1 MSITI
6 ELKNSNVSGR
16 TPTVSDLEWGELAI
30 NTADGKLF
38 YKKYVEDNEAGV
50 IDSFDAISL
59 GTISGTLNLETQT
72 TGVLPYTRGGT
83 NANSRQAAINGLVAS
98 VTTGT
103 YLRGNGSNAAMSSIL
118 ASDVPIL
125 NQNTTGT
132 SSNITGVLAA
142 ANGGTGIVSPGA
154 AGNVLTSN
162 GTGWVSSGV
171 PVNID
176 NVMTELAGRITS
188 SELATDLASRINLI
202 DGDSTVTGSVNNRL
216 SNYTTTSALESS
228 YYTKQQS
235 DAAVAAATNNLVSA
249 QTLANSLS
257 NYVTQSNLELNYF
270 TKELTNNA
278 IDTATSALVSAQD
291 LIDELANYTNT
302 AALEENYYTI
312 TEADQAIASA
322 TSTLV
327 SNTTLDNYTNTATL
341 QQNYYTKTDTDSA
354 ISQATSTLVSTSDL
368 TTELADYTN
377 TATLQQNY
385 YTKTDTDSAI
395 SQATSTLVSTSD
407 LTTELADYTNTATL
421 QQNYYTKTDT
431 DSAISQA
438 TSTLVSTSDLTT
450 ELADYTNTATL
461 QQNYY
466 TKTDTDSAISQA
478 TSTLI
483 STSDLTTEL
492 ADYTNTATLQQNYYT
507 KTDTDSAISQATS
520 TLVSTSDLT
529 TELADYTNTATLQQ
543 NYYTKT
549 DTDSAIS
556 QATSTLVSS
565 SDLTTELADYTNT
578 ATLQQNYYTK
588 TDTDSAISQATST
601 LVSTSD
607 LTTELADY
615 TNTATLQQNYYTKTD
630 TNSAISQAT
639 STLVSTSDLT
649 TELADYTN
657 TATLQQNYYTKT
669 DTNSAISQA
678 TSTLVSTSTLNDYAT
693 TVSLQNLA
701 ETVAGPE
708 GTEAQYTIKIDNN
721 GHVAGFGLSSTSVNG
736 TPTSAF
742 VIRADKFAIIN
753 PSSEADNLTNN
764 PSADNIPF
772 IVENGITY
780 IKSAFIPTLTANKIN
795 TNGLSIYS
803 ADGTTLLFN
812 AGSSTPIDSTKV
824 SGLGSLAVKNEV
836 LYEDLESSLGVI
848 LTVDSLPTYYS
859 GEAVSLNNVLYRFN
873 PSTSIINVV
882 NFVPSD
888 RDSSD
893 NFGSSVSISRN
904 GSILVA
910 GALNWDLSTGD
921 NKGVVYTFFRSGNSW
936 TQHYLTSE
944 SASVADDQFGSA
956 CCLDDTGLKLV
967 VASQGY
973 DAGGFS
979 SVGKVATYTRQN
991 TSSNW
996 TLAHTLYNAI
1006 LPASFDYF
1014 GSGLSMDKW
1023 GSVLAVGIKGKTSSK
1038 GQVQIYTS
1046 VAPTGWELSAT
1057 IESPVN
1063 TNNYGFGTSVSLNGN
1078 GTVLAVSTSTDYIWF
1093 YDKVGSSWVL
1103 RNSLVQG
1110 TTGSNGSSVCL
1121 DNSGNILL
1129 VGNPQ
1134 HTSSVG
1140 KYNIYDY
1147 ITKAQSWRQRF
1158 TGPQGATDAASGD
1171 AFGSS
1176 VSISG
1181 DGKNF
1186 FVGATGWDL
1195 RSGFSSVSNTGRVYH
1210 YTVNGEIYTADL
1222 YNSSISLGTNGEL
1235 LGIGNGAGTIV
1246 VGAPAGTL
1254 VAGVPAE
1261 TLVTTASNAL
1271 SGLSTK
1277 LNNNARN
1284 VLSGAGGFAT
1294 GDLNWDANGIR
1305 NSGKGIGFTANGIVA
1320 YNEAGN
1326 ATFALSGTTGDATFA
1341 GNMSASSITAGT
1353 LQVGASIQ
1361 SQGYPNSG
1369 WKIDSNGSATF
1380 TGIVISRNNIL
1391 AQGTYGIGVV
1401 GASETAVIFQELPGS
1416 SSPPY
1421 SFGTFIPPVPQWQRP
1436 YMSGPYLIDTG
1447 VPITAWTSGESP
1459 IVALVA
1465 PKVPGGIWWVT
1476 DNNVPLTNRL
1486 WGCEAKVLPWTR
1498 WSGASTVWIEFF
1510 INTRNMYKATN
1521 TPGYQILFT
1530 WILYKVT

>member
-16 TPTVSDLEWGELAI
+16 APTVSDLEWGELAI

-38 YKKYVEDNEAGV
+38 YKKYVEETEAGV
-50 IDSFDAISL
+50 IDSFDAVSL

-83 NANSRQAAINGLVAS
+83 GANSRQSALNELVAS

-103 YLRGNGSNAAMSSIL
+103 YLRGNGSNAVMSTIL
-118 ASDVPIL
+118 AGDVPIL

-142 ANGGTGIVSPGA
+142 ANGGTGIVSPGT

-162 GTGWVSSGV
+162 GTGWVSSGI
-171 PVNID
+171 PVNIED
-176 NVMTELAGRITS
+176 VMTELEGRIRS

-202 DGDSTVTGSVNNRL
+202 DGDSTVAGSVNNRL

-235 DAAVAAATNNLVSA
+235 DAAVTAATNNLVST

-257 NYVTQSNLELNYF
+257 NYVTQSNLDLNYF

-278 IDTATSALVSAQD
+278 IAVATDALVSAQD
-291 LIDELANYTNT
+291 LVGELANYTNT

-312 TEADQAIASA
+312 TEADSAIASA

-327 SNTTLDNYTNTATL
+327 SNTTLANYTNTATLQQNYYTKTATDSAISSATSTLVSNSALTTELANYTNTATLQQNYYTKTATDSAISSATSTLVSNSGLATELGNYTNTATLQQNYYTKTATDSAISSATSTLVSNSGLATELGNYTNTATL

-354 ISQATSTLVSTSDL
+354 ISSATSTLVSNSGL
-368 TTELADYTN
+368 ATELGNYTN

-385 YTKTDTDSAI
+385 YTKTATDSAI
-395 SQATSTLVSTSD
+395 SS
-407 LTTELADYTNTATL
+407 
-421 QQNYYTKTDT
+421 
-431 DSAISQA
+431 
-438 TSTLVSTSDLTT
+438 
-450 ELADYTNTATL
+450 
-461 QQNYY
+461 
-466 TKTDTDSAISQA
+466 
-478 TSTLI
+478 
-483 STSDLTTEL
+483 
-492 ADYTNTATLQQNYYT
+492 
-507 KTDTDSAISQATS
+507 
-520 TLVSTSDLT
+520 
-529 TELADYTNTATLQQ
+529 
-543 NYYTKT
+543 
-549 DTDSAIS
+549 
-556 QATSTLVSS
+556 
-565 SDLTTELADYTNT
+565 
-578 ATLQQNYYTK
+578 
-588 TDTDSAISQATST
+588 
-601 LVSTSD
+601 
-607 LTTELADY
+607 
-615 TNTATLQQNYYTKTD
+615 
-630 TNSAISQAT
+630 
-639 STLVSTSDLT
+639 
-649 TELADYTN
+649 
-657 TATLQQNYYTKT
+657 
-669 DTNSAISQA
+669 A

-803 ADGTTLLFN
+803 ADGSTLLFN
-812 AGSSTPIDSTKV
+812 AGSNTPIDSTKV

-836 LYEDLESSLGVI
+836 LYEDLQSDIGAI
-848 LTVDSLPTYYS
+848 LTVSSLPTYYS
-859 GEAVSLNNVLYRFN
+859 GEILSLNNVLYRFN
-873 PSTSIINVV
+873 PSTSITSVV
-882 NFVPSD
+882 GFYPSD
-888 RDSSD
+888 RGSYD

-904 GSILVA
+904 GLILVA
-910 GALNWDLSTGD
+910 GALNWDLSTGGD
-921 NKGVVYTFFRSGNSW
+921 NKGAVYTFYRSGNTW
-936 TQHYLTSE
+936 IQQYTTSE
-944 SASVADDQFGSA
+944 SASIADDQFGSA

-973 DAGGFS
+973 DSGGFS

-991 TSSNW
+991 TGSAW
-996 TLAHTLYNAI
+996 TLAHTLYNSTPI
-1006 LPASFDYF
+1006 SFDYF

-1023 GSVLAVGIKGKTSSK
+1023 GSVLAVGIKGKSSSK

-1046 VAPTGWELSAT
+1046 VAPAGWGLSAT

-1063 TNNYGFGTSVSLNGN
+1063 TNNYGFGTSVSLSGN

-1093 YDKVGSSWVL
+1093 YDKVGNSWVL

-1110 TTGSNGSSVCL
+1110 TTASDSSSVCL

-1129 VGNPQ
+1129 VGNPL
-1134 HTSSVG
+1134 HTGSVG
-1140 KYNIYDY
+1140 KYTIYDY
-1147 ITKAQSWRQRF
+1147 IARLQSWRQRF
-1158 TGPQGATDAASGD
+1158 TEPQGAQDAETAD

-1195 RSGFSSVSNTGRVYH
+1195 NSFFSSTSNTGRVYH
-1210 YTVNGEIYTADL
+1210 YTVNGELYTADL

-1235 LGIGNGAGTIV
+1235 LGIGSGAGTVV
-1246 VGAPAGTL
+1246 VGAPVGTL
-1254 VAGVPAE
+1254 VAGVAAE
-1261 TLVTTASNAL
+1261 TLVNNANNAL

-1277 LNNNARN
+1277 LNSNARN

-1294 GDLNWDANGIR
+1294 GDLNWDANGVR
-1305 NSGKGIGFTANGIVA
+1305 NSGKGIGFTADGIVA
-1320 YNEAGN
+1320 YNQAGS
-1326 ATFALSGTTGDATFA
+1326 ATFVLNGATGDAVFA
-1341 GNMSASSITAGT
+1341 GSMSASSITAGT
-1353 LQVGASIQ
+1353 LQVGSSIQ
-1361 SQGYPNSG
+1361 SQGYPASG

-1380 TGIVISRNNIL
+1380 TGVVISRNNIL
-1391 AQGTYGIGVV
+1391 AQGTHAIGATS
-1401 GASETAVIFQELPGS
+1401 ASDTVITFTELPS
-1416 SSPPY
+1416 SLSPPY
-1421 SFGTFIPPVPQWQRP
+1421 SYGTFTPPVPQWQKP
-1436 YMSGPYLIDTG
+1436 YRSGPYLIDTG
-1447 VPITAWTSGESP
+1447 IAITAWTYGESP

-1465 PKVPGGIWWVT
+1465 PKIPGGVWWVN
-1476 DNNVPLTNRL
+1476 DLSVPEANRL

-1498 WSGASTVWIEFF
+1498 WSGTSTIWIEFF
-1510 INTRNMYKATN
+1510 INTRNMYRVTN
-1521 TPGYQILFT
+1521 NPGSQILFN
-1530 WILYKVT
+1530 WILYKIT